1 MSSSF
6 FVFSYLLMANFIST
20 EPLGIAGE
28 KGEQIVWQSIQSAFV
43 DRDCLAYWRYPIFSN
58 NVRKEPD
65 ILIADCD
72 LGLIIIEVK
81 SIRIEQIVNIQG
93 YRWQYKNFYTEYGNP
108 YQQAV
113 NQLYTLLQYCDRE
126 PILKSQV
133 SASVMVALPYIS
145 DREWQ
150 ARKFHLLPSNPPIL
164 FKDSLVDPAQCYQL
178 IARLPCIKKVNSLT
192 VTQWELLQA
201 ILGGTP
207 VYLEDKPN
215 KKRTA
220 HRSKIIQQKRSRLH
234 KLDLKQEKT
243 AKQIPPGMQRI
254 RGVAGSGKTV
264 LLCQK
269 AALMH
274 LKYPKWQIVL
284 VFFSRSLYS
293 TITKQV
299 DRWISYYS
307 QDKLQ
312 YNPEKS
318 NLQILHAWGSKEQPG
333 FYSTI
338 GKLAHKS
345 PLSVNNTISKKP
357 NEALAEVCTQ
367 LLETT
372 AIPQVYDAIL
382 IDEAQDLIVDNWLY
396 LNKQPFFWLA
406 NRALRPASLIHP
418 EQKRL
423 IWAYD
428 EMQTLNSLK
437 IPDAGELFGEELGH
451 LVTGEYSNGIEKTVI
466 LTRCYRT
473 PMQIIIIANAIA
485 LGLLRKKG
493 LLIKLQD
500 SAEWATIGYKI
511 IGDLQL
517 GKEVTVKYNSSD
529 APNPIEQLWQQ
540 DIIEFHNYSSRQQ
553 ELTVL
558 ANNIK
563 YNLNREQL
571 QPSQEILVIVLGTYR
586 DATELQQLAAKFL
599 MRQKINIYIP
609 GCETYNSLPDNN
621 KSNSPNLFWYS
632 GAVTISTIYRAKGQE
647 ADLVYLIGLDY
658 IAQDESNMYLR
669 NQLFIALTRSKGWA
683 YLSGIG
689 NYEFY
694 QELKAVIDSKD
705 TFKFIYREDYS
716 REISICD
723 RATLLKGYAV
733 GRMNFRYANLQG
745 ADLSYKNLANI
756 NLIAAD
762 LRNANLSHTNLK
774 GAKLIEANLSNA
786 NLSHANLKGAKL
798 MGANLSN
805 AILTGAK
812 CDRADLTNVIL

>member
-1 MSSSF
+1 
-6 FVFSYLLMANFIST
+6 MADFIAT
-20 EPLGIAGE
+20 EPLGIKGE
-28 KGEQIVWQSIQSAFV
+28 KGEQIVWHSVKSAFA
-43 DRDCLAYWRYPIFSN
+43 DRDCLAYWRYPVFDSN
-58 NVRKEPD
+58 IRKEPD
-65 ILIADCD
+65 ILIADYD

-81 SIRIEQIVNIQG
+81 SIKIEQIVSIQG

-113 NQLYTLLQYCDRE
+113 NQLYTLLKYCDRE

-133 SASVMVALPYIS
+133 SAKAIVALPYIS
-145 DREWQ
+145 KQEWQ
-150 ARKFHLLPSNPPIL
+150 DKFHLLQANRPIL
-164 FKDSLVDPAQCYQL
+164 FKDSLVDPAQCYKL
-178 IARLPCIKKVNSLT
+178 ITQSPCIKRGNSLT

-207 VYLEDKPN
+207 VYLEDKFN

-220 HRSKIIQQKRSRLH
+220 HRSQIIQQRRSRLH
-234 KLDLKQEKT
+234 KLDLKQEKI

-274 LKYPKWQIVL
+274 LKYPEWQIAL

-293 TITKQV
+293 TITEQV
-299 DRWISYYS
+299 NKWICYYS
-307 QDKLQ
+307 QNERQ
-312 YNPEKS
+312 YNPEQS
-318 NLQILHAWGSKEQPG
+318 NLEILHAWGSKERSG

-338 GKLAHKS
+338 CKLVRKY

-357 NEALAEVCTQ
+357 HEALAEVCTQ

-396 LNKQPFFWLA
+396 QDKQPFYWLA
-406 NRALRPASLIHP
+406 YQALKPIRLIHP

-428 EMQTLNSLK
+428 EIQTLDSLK

-451 LVTGEYSNGIEKTVI
+451 LVTGEYSDEIDKTVI
-466 LTRCYRT
+466 LNRCYRT
-473 PMQIIIIANAIA
+473 PLQIIIVANAIA

-493 LLIKLQD
+493 LLIKLGD
-500 SAEWATIGYKI
+500 SAEWATIGYTVR
-511 IGDLQL
+511 GDLQP
-517 GKEVTVKYNSSD
+517 GKEVTIKYNSIN

-553 ELTVL
+553 ELTIL
-558 ANNIK
+558 ANNIND
-563 YNLNREQL
+563 NLNREQL

-609 GCETYNSLPDNN
+609 GCETDNSLPDNN
-621 KSNSPNLFWYS
+621 KSHNPNLFWYS
-632 GAVTISTIYRAKGQE
+632 GAVTISTIYRAKGQQ
-647 ADLVYLIGLDY
+647 ADLVYLIGLDN
-658 IAQDESNMYLR
+658 IAQDESNIYLR

-694 QELKAVIDSKD
+694 RELKAVIDSKD
-705 TFKFIYREDYS
+705 TFKFTVREDYS

-723 RATLLKGYAV
+723 RANLLKGYAI
-733 GRMNFRYANLQG
+733 GRMNFRYANLQQ

-762 LRNANLSHTNLK
+762 LTGANLSHTNLK
-774 GAKLIEANLSNA
+774 NAKLIEANLRNANLSNA
-786 NLSHANLKGAKL
+786 NLSNAKL
-798 MGANLSN
+798 MGANLKN
-805 AILTGAK
+805 AILVDTK